1 MVAKKSVTKALWLV
15 LPGLFIAALNGCS
28 TNHPGAPHAAMNI
41 RRDKGRC
48 PGRPLAV
55 PGTDMTIGAN
65 WGRMP
70 PMTEA
75 IHRPWPAMKSD
86 YFSGVVKHNP
96 IYLRDLD
103 AKSHY
108 RDCNP
113 TFCQEAIGL
122 ANIPWFYTNLAI
134 TPVLMCLNPPWT
146 QVCSVPRHISPI
158 YQGYLPLHG
167 AVAPVPMTGR
177 IDWPYPVVHIS
188 GVALPKQ

>member
-1 MVAKKSVTKALWLV
+1 MVAKKSVTKALWLA
-15 LPGLFIAALNGCS
+15 LPGLFMAMLNGCS
-28 TNHPGAPHAAMNI
+28 ANHPAAPQAAMNI
-41 RRDKGRC
+41 RRDKGNC
-48 PGRPLAV
+48 PGRALSV

-65 WGRMP
+65 WGRMT

-86 YFSGVVKHNP
+86 YFSGVAKHNP

-103 AKSHY
+103 AKSHF
-108 RDCNP
+108 RDRNP

-122 ANIPWFYTNLAI
+122 GNIPWFYANLAI

-146 QVCSVPRHISPI
+146 QVCSVPGHISPI

-167 AVAPVPMTGR
+167 AVAPVPKPGR
-177 IDWPYPVVHIS
+177 IDWPYPVVHIF
-188 GVALPKQ
+188 GVAMPKQ